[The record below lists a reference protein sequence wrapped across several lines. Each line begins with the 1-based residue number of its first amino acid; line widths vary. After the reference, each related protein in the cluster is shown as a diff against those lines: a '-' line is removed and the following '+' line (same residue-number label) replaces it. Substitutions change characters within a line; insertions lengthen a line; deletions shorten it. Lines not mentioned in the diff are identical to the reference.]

1 VDWQDE
7 EVRLRA
13 LNATDLDAA
22 AADAGEGLK
31 IYLES
36 ADPLGAIAA
45 QLRQPGKGIVTL
57 IVPGSGGQEIE
68 IKLPKRLQITPAHRH
83 AIKSLAGV
91 SAVEAV

>member
-1 VDWQDE
+1 MGKAESVNTEPGTSTLDLA
-7 EVRLRA
+7 LRIVEHLA
-13 LNATDLDAA
+13 YQSGPT
-22 AADAGEGLK
+22 
-31 IYLES
+31 
-36 ADPLGAIAA
+36 PLGAIAA

-68 IKLPKRLQITPAHRH
+68 IKLPKQLQITPAHRH